1 MDSEMKDDR
10 NFYGWKNVGVGV
22 VFGFSIAL
30 VFYTF
35 TLFLP
40 FWVDEFG
47 WSRQNISYA
56 ATLFSIIRGLNYVF
70 VGHFIAKYGSRR
82 AIVFGVLIT
91 IGGLIILAF
100 QSSLW
105 LVYLGYGVLVG
116 IGISLGSIFALT
128 TMVNNWF
135 NKKRSLALSMTTSS
149 MALGGMILIPIL
161 MKFIDTIGWRS
172 AYLISAAT
180 LFMTGCILAGLFLRD
195 KPEDM
200 GQVPDGIVDSEPE
213 ELENSAPT
221 SNIYR
226 TPVEFTAKEAFKTR
240 TMWFFMIFFILF
252 MFTANAKLTHAAA
265 FYLDV
270 GLTAGQVG
278 LFVGLASGIMVFS
291 QLVTGVLGLKIE
303 MHRLAIYGFVLVVIG
318 MIVLVYA
325 NSITMILIY
334 TVLTYIGTGANM
346 LAMMN
351 LLANYYGA
359 KNFPVILGYFAP
371 CWSIPASLGA
381 PFAGYIRDTMGSY
394 VPAWK
399 CFVVLLIIALICLY
413 FAKPPKHWSLKEN
426 GDT

>member
-10 NFYGWKNVGVGV
+10 KFYGWKNVGVGV

-82 AIVFGVLIT
+82 AIVFGVLIM

-135 NKKRSLALSMTTSS
+135 IKKRSLALSMTTSS

-161 MKFIDTIGWRS
+161 MKFIDTIGWRL

-180 LFMTGCILAGLFLRD
+180 LFMTGCILAGLFLKD

-213 ELENSAPT
+213 EVENSAPT

-334 TVLTYIGTGANM
+334 TVLTYIGTGANI

-371 CWSIPASLGA
+371 CWSIPASLGP

-399 CFVVLLIIALICLY
+399 CFVVLLIIALICLF

-426 GDT
+426 GNT

>member
-47 WSRQNISYA
+47 WSRENISYA

-149 MALGGMILIPIL
+149 MALGGMVLVPVL
-161 MKFIDTIGWRS
+161 MKFIDIIGWRL

-180 LFMTGCILAGLFLRD
+180 LFVTGFILAGLFLRD

-240 TMWFFMIFFILF
+240 TMWFFMIFYILF

-270 GLTAGQVG
+270 GLTPGQVG

-291 QLVTGVLGLKIE
+291 QLVTGVLGLKVE

-371 CWSIPASLGA
+371 CWSIPASLGP

>member
-10 NFYGWKNVGVGV
+10 KFYGWKNVGVGV

-334 TVLTYIGTGANM
+334 TVLTYIGTGANI

-371 CWSIPASLGA
+371 CWSIPASLGP

-399 CFVVLLIIALICLY
+399 CFVVLLIIALICLF